1 MPLIDSVSILLNGAA
16 IPKAK
21 MDFIRRVEVELTTDM
36 PAVCTVTMYA
46 GKDDTTFVPYALG
59 AAVTVQMQSRGGTL
73 TDVFKGELVGYE
85 HVFNPDMTI
94 DIVMIAHDKLHRLN
108 RGRIQQSF
116 LNVTDSDVI
125 SQIVQTAGLA
135 ATVTATSTVHPSIV
149 ANNVTPLEF
158 IQFLAAR
165 NGYTVRWDVTADQL
179 KVEIPSQAAVSLDYG
194 TTLEEFRPRFTA
206 ARGVGTVKAFGWD
219 PAAKAVFTGT
229 QKTAKTAGDL
239 PTAAVM
245 DKINTAI
252 SGFGTSV
259 EQVTV
264 LGAPAL
270 AVVSKAA
277 EARFDDLRRRAFE
290 AEGLCRGDPAI
301 LPGKKLTLSNLKEY
315 DGDYYPTVVRH
326 IFFEGIYDTR
336 FYIEGRT
343 PNAIT
348 RLMQADTH
356 SDRLWYGVYPAVVTN
371 INDASA
377 GNKSAA
383 NLGRVKVKL
392 PWFSDSIETDWAR
405 IVMAGATT
413 SGGLMYNP
421 QVNDEVL
428 VAFEDGQFDRPF
440 VLGGL
445 WNTTNTP
452 PVAAATD
459 LVMDGKTRLRGFYMP
474 DGAKIEFVQ
483 ADKGAVKK
491 GYYLKD
497 SANNVINVN
506 TTDKFIEVKTD
517 GGFFLKMDEQNK
529 ITELKTGGGLSV
541 KMEDNTKKVTLT
553 ASSATVIM
561 DGNGNKIS
569 LSAANI
575 EISGSAS
582 VKITGGS
589 VKIN

>member
-1 MPLIDSVSILLNGAA
+1 MVLIDSFNILIGGTAM
-16 IPKAK
+16 PEAK
-21 MDFIRRVEVELTTDM
+21 MDFVRRVEVELTTDM
-36 PAVCTVTMYA
+36 PAACTITMYA
-46 GKDDTTFVPYALG
+46 GKEDTTFVPYALG
-59 AAVTVQMQSRGGTL
+59 DALTVQMGPRDGQL
-73 TDVFKGELVGYE
+73 TDVFKGEIVGYE

-125 SQIVQTAGLA
+125 TQIVQTAGLA
-135 ATVTATSTVHPSIV
+135 VNVTATSTVHPSIV

-179 KVEIPSQAAVSLDYG
+179 KIEIPGQAAVSLAYG
-194 TTLEEFRPRFTA
+194 STLEEFRPRFTA

-219 PAAKAVFTGT
+219 PKAKAVFAGT

-245 DKINTAI
+245 GKINTAI
-252 SGFGTSV
+252 GQFGTTI

-270 AVVSKAA
+270 AVVNKAA
-277 EARFDDLRRRAFE
+277 EARFDDLRRQAFE
-290 AEGLCRGDPAI
+290 AEGLCRGNPAI
-301 LPGKKLTLSNLKEY
+301 LPGKKLTLSELKEY
-315 DGDYYPTVVRH
+315 NGDYYPTVVRH
-326 IFFEGIYDTR
+326 VFYEGIYDTR

-348 RLMQADTH
+348 RLMQANTH

-371 INDASA
+371 INDSET
-377 GNKSAA
+377 

-392 PWFSDSIETDWAR
+392 PWFSESIETDWAR
-405 IVMAGATT
+405 IAMAGATT
-413 SGGLMYNP
+413 AGGLMFNP

-440 VLGGL
+440 VIGGL

-452 PVAAATD
+452 PVAAVAD
-459 LVMDGKTRLRGFYMP
+459 LVADGKTRLRGLYMP
-474 DGAKIEFVQ
+474 DGAKIEFVS
-483 ADKGAVKK
+483 ADKASTKK
-491 GYYLKD
+491 GYYLTD
-497 SANNVINVN
+497 AAGNNINVN
-506 TTDKFIEVKTD
+506 ATDKFMEIKTVA
-517 GGFFLKMDEQNK
+517 GFFLKLDDQNK
-529 ITELKTGGGLSV
+529 IAELKTAGGLSV
-541 KMEDNTKKVTLT
+541 KMEDNAKKVTLT
-553 ASSATVIM
+553 ASSATVTM

-575 EISGSAS
+575 EISGSGS
-582 VKITGGS
+582 VTISGGS